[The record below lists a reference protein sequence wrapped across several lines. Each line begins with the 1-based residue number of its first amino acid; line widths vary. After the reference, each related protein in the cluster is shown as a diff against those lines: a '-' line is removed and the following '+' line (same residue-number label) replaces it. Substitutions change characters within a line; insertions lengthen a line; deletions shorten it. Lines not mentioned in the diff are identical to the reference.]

1 MGIPEESPPHFLTT
15 TLNVIST
22 SLLPS
27 FQWGY
32 CQRKVIIKTKMERYI
47 CKLFKHIFR

>member
-1 MGIPEESPPHFLTT
+1 MCIPEGSHPHLLAA

-32 CQRKVIIKTKMERYI
+32 CQRKVVIKTKPGCYS
-47 CKLFKHIFR
+47 CKLFKHI